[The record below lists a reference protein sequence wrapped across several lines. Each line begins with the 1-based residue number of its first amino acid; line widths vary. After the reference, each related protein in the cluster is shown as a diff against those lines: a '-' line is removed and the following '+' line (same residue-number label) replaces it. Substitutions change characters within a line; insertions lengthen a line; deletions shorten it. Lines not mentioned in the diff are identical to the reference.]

1 MPQILKVDPLVPDL
15 WECLFSKTQ
24 EVLKGGGVIAFPTDT
39 FYGLGADPFNKTA
52 VDKIYE
58 IKGRDSKK
66 PLLLLI
72 DSPRKLDALMEE
84 PSRDSFKLI
93 ETFWPGPLTILF
105 KPKPTIPKNITTGL
119 IGIRQPG
126 NSITR
131 KLLSSLDH
139 PLTAPSANLNGE
151 NPATTAEEVELQLG
165 NKLDL
170 VLDAGPC
177 KGEEPSTLVDA
188 TQKPVRLIREG
199 AVSFK
204 CIQESLETIQTQ
216 EPL

>member
-1 MPQILKVDPLVPDL
+1 
-15 WECLFSKTQ
+15 
-24 EVLKGGGVIAFPTDT
+24 
-39 FYGLGADPFNKTA
+39 
-52 VDKIYE
+52 
-58 IKGRDSKK
+58 
-66 PLLLLI
+66 
-72 DSPRKLDALMEE
+72 MEE

-151 NPATTAEEVELQLG
+151 NPATTAEEVELHLG
-165 NKLDL
+165 KKLDL
-170 VLDAGPC
+170 ILDAGVC
-177 KGEEPSTLVDA
+177 NGGKPSTLVDA
-188 TQKPVRLIREG
+188 TQTPIRLIREG
-199 AVSFK
+199 AISFK
-204 CIQESLETIQTQ
+204 SIQESLNGYLQT
-216 EPL
+216 

>member
-15 WECLFSKTQ
+15 WECLFAKTQ

-151 NPATTAEEVELQLG
+151 NPATTAEEVELHLG
-165 NKLDL
+165 KKLDL
-170 VLDAGPC
+170 ILDAGVC
-177 KGEEPSTLVDA
+177 KGGKPSTLVDA
-188 TQKPVRLIREG
+188 TQTPIRLIREG
-199 AVSFK
+199 AISFK
-204 CIQESLETIQTQ
+204 SIQESLNGYLQT
-216 EPL
+216 

>member
-1 MPQILKVDPLVPDL
+1 MPQILKVDPLIPTL
-15 WECLFSKTQ
+15 WEDIFAKTK
-24 EVLKGGGVIAFPTDT
+24 EVLKAGGIIAFPTDT

-72 DSPRKLDALMEE
+72 DSPRKLDALIEE
-84 PSRDSFKLI
+84 PSRDSSKLI

-151 NPATTAEEVELQLG
+151 NPATTAEEVNSAL
-165 NKLDL
+165 KT
-170 VLDAGPC
+170 A
-177 KGEEPSTLVDA
+177 S
-188 TQKPVRLIREG
+188 EG
-199 AVSFK
+199 AMKGIIKYGDLIDDIDFVKGNDDSHGFTLK
-204 CIQESLETIQTQ
+204 NYIEYLAKEIY
-216 EPL
+216 